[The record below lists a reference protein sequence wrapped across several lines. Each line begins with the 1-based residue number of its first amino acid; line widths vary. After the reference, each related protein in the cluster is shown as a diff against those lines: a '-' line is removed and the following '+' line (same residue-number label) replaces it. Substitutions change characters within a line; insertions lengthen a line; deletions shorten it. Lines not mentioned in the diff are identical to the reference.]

1 METRVGID
9 IQIPFV
15 ATYGFY
21 QGKVLSSLNIL
32 QQLGR
37 GRKVKKFYI
46 SMHNYFRSGCKY
58 FGQTYGEIDT
68 LIKKELSCDF
78 RTEKDMLYEMAI
90 EDKEDAD
97 KSKFY
102 PIYVR
107 QKLYENYISKYLIEF
122 LSKLLHSQGF
132 ETRIHLNTQL
142 DEKMEIFKDEIKFIS
157 SMSGSIKD
165 EYMKLIDNILN
176 EENEIMEKIFIK
188 TDITK
193 ELKEKTMKKIE
204 YLGIEKYEE
213 LPLKIREV
221 LYDENK
227 YQDLIKKIQFT
238 YSKEEIEKKIKLDKE
253 KTLIEK
259 NKILTKLELMYEIEE
274 ELEIKR
280 LEFDK
285 INNGIDKNLRRN
297 IKKQI
302 ERTHSEEKIKEIY
315 EKFEN
320 SMYKKDIKYLEKTY
334 PEFKNQIKN
343 NLKKMVKLSNNKI
356 ERIIINYEIF
366 NNNKEHK
373 ERLWR
378 LNKERRM
385 QDLVYS
391 LYKDFLGEMLT
402 KSYHKKIEIK
412 GMEEIIE
419 LKMRINDWEINE
431 NLIKKYGEKKT
442 IYHTFY
448 NKKESKIREISKL
461 EDFEYENHS

>member
-1 METRVGID
+1 
-9 IQIPFV
+9 
-15 ATYGFY
+15 
-21 QGKVLSSLNIL
+21 
-32 QQLGR
+32 
-37 GRKVKKFYI
+37 
-46 SMHNYFRSGCKY
+46 MHNYFRSGCKY

-176 EENEIMEKIFIK
+176 KENEIMEKIFIK
-188 TDITK
+188 NDITK

-204 YLGIEKYEE
+204 YLGIEKYDE
-213 LPLKIREV
+213 LPLKIKEV
-221 LYDENK
+221 LYHDNK
-227 YQDLIKKIQFT
+227 YQHLIKKIQFT

-259 NKILTKLELMYEIEE
+259 NKTLMKLELMYEIEE
-274 ELEIKR
+274 ELRIER
-280 LEFDK
+280 LELDK
-285 INNGIDKNLRRN
+285 INNGIEKNLRRN

-302 ERTHSEEKIKEIY
+302 DRTNSEEKVKEKY

-320 SMYKKDIKYLEKTY
+320 SMYYKDITYLEKTY
-334 PEFKNQIKN
+334 PEYQEPIKN
-343 NLKKMVKLSNNKI
+343 NIKNMTKLSNNII
-356 ERIIINYEIF
+356 ERIINNYEIF
-366 NNNKEHK
+366 NHSKEHK
-373 ERLWR
+373 ERIWK

-385 QDLVYS
+385 QDILYS
-391 LYKDFLGEMLT
+391 LYKDFLGEILT
-402 KSYHKKIEIK
+402 KDSNKNIKIK
-412 GMEEIIE
+412 GIEEIIE

-431 NLIKKYGEKKT
+431 NLIKKYGEKNT
-442 IYHTFY
+442 IYHKIY
-448 NKKESKIREISKL
+448 NKKESKIKEISKL
-461 EDFEYENHS
+461 EDFECENQ